1 MAVLREG
8 KQQATEVAR
17 IARPHKKRDQLA
29 GIASWSLF
37 LWGHAQEILNQK
49 RLPIARQPLLFMY
62 YLFIENQHQKRLH
75 LFLHQTF

>member
-37 LWGHAQEILNQK
+37 
-49 RLPIARQPLLFMY
+49 FMGSRPRNFKSKKVAY
-62 YLFIENQHQKRLH
+62 C
-75 LFLHQTF
+75 

>member
-1 MAVLREG
+1 MVVLREG

-49 RLPIARQPLLFMY
+49 RLPIARQP
-62 YLFIENQHQKRLH
+62 
-75 LFLHQTF
+75 